1 MDRINQI
8 KLSHDSF
15 ISLHAQLRTQV
26 RQLILSG
33 RWAPGGAVPSEN
45 QLARNLNIS
54 RTTVRLA
61 MQQLELEG
69 LIARVPGKGTFVAN
83 RGGTD
88 AGNRLIAFVTSGFH
102 DAEALDLLK
111 GAELEAR
118 ANGYGIV
125 FSQVRHSRDEVPA
138 LKRLQED
145 GTAGALLW
153 PNLDESVP
161 AQRRIDAHQQIT
173 MPVVFIDRDVPGV
186 EHDFVT
192 SDNVA
197 GARALML
204 HLLEL
209 GHQRIVYLSHP
220 LMNIRPVAERYT
232 AYQDVLREA
241 GLTPEAP
248 WLIGQEGRETI
259 GHQALR
265 ASLDNNSLEFQQIK
279 DHILNAPVRPTAIVA
294 VNDYVAVLAMRVL
307 KFLNIKVPET
317 VSLTGFDDTD
327 LAVHLETPLTTV
339 AQDHTAISRVAARVL
354 IDRLQGDTQPPRTEV
369 VPVGLRLRS
378 STTVP
383 VHVTGEA

>member
-15 ISLHAQLRTQV
+15 ISLHVQLRTQM

-33 RWAPGGAVPSEN
+33 RWAPGGSVPSEN

-61 MQQLELEG
+61 LQQLELEG
-69 LIARVPGKGTFVAN
+69 LIARIPGKGTFVAN
-83 RGGTD
+83 RSGD
-88 AGNRLIAFVTSGFH
+88 AANRLIAFVTCGFD

-125 FSQVRHSRDEVPA
+125 FSHIRHSRDEVQV
-138 LKRLQED
+138 LKRLQDD

-153 PNLDESVP
+153 PSLDESIS
-161 AQRRIDAHQQIT
+161 AQRRIDGYRQIQ
-173 MPVVFIDRDVPGV
+173 MPIVLIDRSIEGL

-197 GARALML
+197 GMRTLVQ
-204 HLLEL
+204 HLVEL
-209 GHQRIVYLSHP
+209 GHERIVFLSHP
-220 LMNIRPVAERYT
+220 LMTIGPVAERYK
-232 AYQDVLREA
+232 AYEDVLVES
-241 GLTPEAP
+241 GLTPQAP
-248 WLIGQEGRETI
+248 WLIGQDGRETV

-265 ASLDNNSLEFQQIK
+265 ASLDSNSLEFQQLK
-279 DHILNAPVRPTAIVA
+279 DHILNAPARPTAIVA
-294 VNDYVAVLAMRVL
+294 LNDYIAVLAMRVL
-307 KFLNIKVPET
+307 KFLNIKVPEA
-317 VSLTGFDDTD
+317 VSITGFDDID

-339 AQDHTAISRVAARVL
+339 SQDHSAISRQATRLL

-378 STTVP
+378 STAMPMRVS
-383 VHVTGEA
+383 GEA

>member
-15 ISLHAQLRTQV
+15 ISLHVQLRTQM

-45 QLARNLNIS
+45 QLAKNLNIS

-61 MQQLELEG
+61 LQQLELEG
-69 LIARVPGKGTFVAN
+69 LIARVPGKGTFVAH
-83 RGGTD
+83 RSGD
-88 AGNRLIAFVTSGFH
+88 AGNHLIAFVTCGFD

-125 FSQVRHSRDEVPA
+125 FSHVRNTRDEIPV

-153 PNLDESVP
+153 PNLDESMA
-161 AQRRIDAHQQIT
+161 AQRRLDGYQQIQL
-173 MPVVFIDRDVPGV
+173 PLVLIDRDIPGL
-186 EHDFVT
+186 ERDYVT
-192 SDNVA
+192 SDNIA

-204 HLLEL
+204 HLIEL
-209 GHQRIVYLSHP
+209 GHQRIVFLCHP
-220 LMNIRPVAERYT
+220 LMTLRPVADRYR
-232 AYQDVLREA
+232 AYQDVMQEA

-248 WLIGQEGRETI
+248 WLIGQEGRETV

-265 ASLDNNSLEFQQIK
+265 ASLDSNSLEFQQIK
-279 DHILNAPVRPTAIVA
+279 DHILNTPVRPTAIVA

-317 VSLTGFDDTD
+317 VSITGFDDID

-339 AQDHTAISRVAARVL
+339 AQDHSAISRLAARVL
-354 IDRLQGDTQPPRTEV
+354 IDRLQGDTQPARMEV

-383 VHVTGEA
+383 VRVQGEA